1 MMVHLKML
9 FLWPYS
15 KKIYS
20 YSFDIRSQLYNYYEQ
35 NGCVREARLKEHVK
49 IDDKFYDV
57 VIHSK
62 YLEELYE

>member
-1 MMVHLKML
+1 
-9 FLWPYS
+9 
-15 KKIYS
+15 
-20 YSFDIRSQLYNYYEQ
+20 
-35 NGCVREARLKEHVK
+35 LKEHVK